1 MANSEDSRATEF
13 NIKASDSN
21 VCADDNMVVNQLG
34 EPALTVVVAKN
45 ITFNQVVQRK
55 GNTF

>member
-1 MANSEDSRATEF
+1 MANSEDSRATDF

-21 VCADDNMVVNQLG
+21 VFAGDNMVVNQLG
-34 EPALTVVVAKN
+34 EPALIVVVGNN
-45 ITFNQVVQRK
+45 ITFNQK

>member
-1 MANSEDSRATEF
+1 MANSEDSRATDY

-21 VCADDNMVVNQLG
+21 VFAGDNMVVNQLG
-34 EPALTVVVAKN
+34 EPARIVVVGNN
-45 ITFNQVVQRK
+45 IMFNQVVQRK